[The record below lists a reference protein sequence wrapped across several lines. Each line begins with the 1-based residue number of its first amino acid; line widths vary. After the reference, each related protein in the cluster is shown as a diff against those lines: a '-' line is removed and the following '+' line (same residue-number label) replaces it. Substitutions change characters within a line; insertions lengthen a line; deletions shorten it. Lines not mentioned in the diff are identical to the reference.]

1 MAVQHS
7 TTWASQAVVKKKY
20 GYFSSSLNLLIQN
33 LGHKLLGHWKWHP
46 GPSMEIFFKRH
57 FWSLTA
63 SNDKIKA
70 RCWIWLT
77 FHRFLGKY
85 PWIYHH
91 TFWELYFLCFKKRE
105 KPQSRRCLSMKFKSK
120 KQNKTKKQKNQNF
133 LWTHWAVTT
142 LKIPTSNWLY
152 WIIADNPYIY
162 FSYNDHYYKKIIINN
177 DNFHSFKKWKN

>member
-1 MAVQHS
+1 M
-7 TTWASQAVVKKKY
+7 TPW
-20 GYFSSSLNLLIQN
+20 SLNGDFFQKALLDLQ
-33 LGHKLLGHWKWHP
+33 KWLP
-46 GPSMEIFFKRH
+46 NR
-57 FWSLTA
+57 SLTA

-162 FSYNDHYYKKIIINN
+162 FSYNDHLITKKLSLTMITSIHSKNEKIN
-177 DNFHSFKKWKN
+177 FKLKIENYNIAKLCKLLQLQEI

>member
-1 MAVQHS
+1 M
-7 TTWASQAVVKKKY
+7 TPW
-20 GYFSSSLNLLIQN
+20 SLNGDFSQKALLDLQ
-33 LGHKLLGHWKWHP
+33 KWLPNRSLTASNVWLHLMIK
-46 GPSMEIFFKRH
+46 GRCWIWLSFHRF
-57 FWSLTA
+57 LTA
-63 SNDKIKA
+63 SNDKIKG

-105 KPQSRRCLSMKFKSK
+105 KPQSRRCISMKFKSK
-120 KQNKTKKQKNQNF
+120 KQNKTNKQKNQNF
-133 LWTHWAVTT
+133 LWTHWAVTS

-152 WIIADNPYIY
+152 WITANNPCIY

-177 DNFHSFKKWKN
+177 DNFHSFKKWKH